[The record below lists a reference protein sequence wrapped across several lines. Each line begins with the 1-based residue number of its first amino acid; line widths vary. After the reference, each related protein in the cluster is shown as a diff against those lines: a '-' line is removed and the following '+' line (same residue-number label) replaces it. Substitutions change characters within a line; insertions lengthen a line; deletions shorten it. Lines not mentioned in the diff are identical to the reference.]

1 MRVGFRLVSALGASN
16 TGTVTYNLAFDAS
29 TPAEEIGALVRDFVQ
44 TRQNLIA
51 STIKVPGLI
60 DRRQNLLV
68 AAGANVIEGN
78 GSHVKF
84 EKDGIIASFH
94 RPHPDKEAK
103 RYQVRD
109 AREFLMQIGVTP

>member
-1 MRVGFRLVSALGASN
+1 MLTCRARGIEPLGWLRYALTELPQRTVD
-16 TGTVTYNLAFDAS
+16 TGLTICCRS
-29 TPAEEIGALVRDFVQ
+29 TSLRRP
-44 TRQNLIA
+44 TRN
-51 STIKVPGLI
+51 S
-60 DRRQNLLV
+60 
-68 AAGANVIEGN
+68 EGN
-78 GSHVKF
+78 GSRVEF